1 MTKIYYVLVFMYLFV
16 SSGFA
21 HDANKAFF
29 KIQQKDNVV
38 EVQAEFPW
46 SVRNAILE
54 AYPELANSKSQED
67 FNNAFFK
74 YVSTNLEIRN
84 GDFILELISIKEAAH
99 EGHSHQNNFIFQY
112 KGNAFDFITNTMMF
126 NVYDNQKN
134 YHDILMESEHLEN
147 ITSID
152 SPSFEV
158 RSTSKMSFKNITQIG
173 LLVLGFS
180 VLALLLWYRVK
191 IKHN

>member
-1 MTKIYYVLVFMYLFV
+1 MTKTLYVIVLICLFI
-16 SSGFA
+16 SNGFA

-29 KIQQKDNVV
+29 KIQQKDNIV

-46 SVRNAILE
+46 SLRNAILE
-54 AYPELANSKSQED
+54 AFPELENSKSQED

-74 YVSTNLEIRN
+74 YLSTNLEIKN
-84 GDFILELISIKEAAH
+84 GDSILELLSINEATH
-99 EGHSHQNNFIFQY
+99 EGHSHQNNFIIQY

-134 YHDILMESEHLEN
+134 YHDIIVGTEHLKF
-147 ITSID
+147 IASQD
-152 SPSFEV
+152 SSSFEV
-158 RSTSKMSFKNITQIG
+158 RSTSSMSFKDIAQIG

-180 VLALLLWYRVK
+180 VLALLLWYRAK
-191 IKHN
+191 NKT

>member
-1 MTKIYYVLVFMYLFV
+1 MTKTLYVIVLICLFI
-16 SSGFA
+16 SNGFA

-29 KIQQKDNVV
+29 KIQQKDNIV

-54 AYPELANSKSQED
+54 AFPELENSKSQED
-67 FNNAFFK
+67 FNYAFFK
-74 YVSTNLEIRN
+74 YLSTNLEIKN
-84 GDFILELISIKEAAH
+84 GDSILELLSINEATH
-99 EGHSHQNNFIFQY
+99 EGHSHQNNFIIQY

-134 YHDILMESEHLEN
+134 YHDIIVGTEHLKF
-147 ITSID
+147 IASQD
-152 SPSFEV
+152 SSSFEV
-158 RSTSKMSFKNITQIG
+158 RSTSSMSFKDIAQIG

-180 VLALLLWYRVK
+180 VLALLLWYRAK
-191 IKHN
+191 NKT